1 MWSFPNSCLLPLPHP
16 GSGGAVWHMA
26 WKVDPVQEEKAWVAS
41 ESRLVTGSGES
52 NGFSLCLPQALT
64 SGLGVPLSLPWL
76 HQRNLGG

>member
-41 ESRLVTGSGES
+41 ESRLVTGSRES
-52 NGFSLCLPQALT
+52 SGFSLVCPKHSLLA
-64 SGLGVPLSLPWL
+64 SGSP
-76 HQRNLGG
+76 